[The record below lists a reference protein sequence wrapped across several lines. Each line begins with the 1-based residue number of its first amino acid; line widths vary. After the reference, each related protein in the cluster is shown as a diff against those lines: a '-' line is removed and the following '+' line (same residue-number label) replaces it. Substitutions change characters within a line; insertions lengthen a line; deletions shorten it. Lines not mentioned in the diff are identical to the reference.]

1 MDYQVLISK
10 PALAD
15 LETIVRF
22 AAQVSGPKQAERM
35 GSELFDV
42 MASRNHLPN
51 RGSPVQGHAPL
62 RKLSHRYYLIYYRVV
77 EDVRRVE
84 VVRIWDG
91 RQRPADLHLP

>member
-22 AAQVSGPKQAERM
+22 AAQVLGPQQAERI

-42 MASRNHLPN
+42 MASLNFLPN
-51 RGSPVQGHAPL
+51 RGSPVQARAPL
-62 RKLSHRYYLIYYRVV
+62 RKLSHRYYLIYYQVM

-84 VVRIWDG
+84 VVRLWDG
-91 RQRPADLHLP
+91 RQRPSDLRLP